1 MRAEGLVEVNNPSE
15 ILLSHYDEPL
25 SGIAVGAAVDGA
37 RSYLI
42 ETQALVSTAAYGTP
56 QRSATGFDSR
66 RLNMLLAV
74 LEKRAGLKMYQKDV
88 FLNFAGG
95 FRISDTG
102 LDLSVVAAVLSS
114 YFDRPVEEDTCFA
127 GEIAC
132 RAKSGPRRAAS
143 SASARRP
150 GSDSG
155 ASSYRAI
162 CAKACRSRPE
172 ASGSRTSTRS
182 RKWPAP
188 FSERE
193 KTSPFRSGPK
203 MRSHP
208 DRIPGP

>member
-1 MRAEGLVEVNNPSE
+1 
-15 ILLSHYDEPL
+15 
-25 SGIAVGAAVDGA
+25 
-37 RSYLI
+37 
-42 ETQALVSTAAYGTP
+42 
-56 QRSATGFDSR
+56 
-66 RLNMLLAV
+66 MLLAV
-74 LEKRAGLKMYQKDV
+74 LEKRAGLKCTKRT
-88 FLNFAGG
+88 FSELRG
-95 FRISDTG
+95 RIPHSDTG

-114 YFDRPVEEDTCFA
+114 YFDRPVGEDTCFA
-127 GEIAC
+127 GEIGL
-132 RAKSGPRRAAS
+132 SGEIRPAPRSEQRISEAA
-143 SASARRP
+143 RL
-150 GSDSG
+150 GSG

>member
-1 MRAEGLVEVNNPSE
+1 
-15 ILLSHYDEPL
+15 
-25 SGIAVGAAVDGA
+25 
-37 RSYLI
+37 
-42 ETQALVSTAAYGTP
+42 
-56 QRSATGFDSR
+56 
-66 RLNMLLAV
+66 MLLAV

-127 GEIAC
+127 GEIGL
-132 RAKSGPRRAAS
+132 SGEIPAPRRAAS

-155 ASSYRAI
+155 RIVVSGYLRKSL
-162 CAKACRSRPE
+162 RSRPE